1 MVRATAFCILAALA
15 LSGCADDDVPK
26 AQTDHDP
33 AMSAALEGQLLVDP
47 DLSQHNMRN
56 AAVVPGGPV
65 DPATPPPDPKEPE
78 PKQAEAK

>member
-1 MVRATAFCILAALA
+1 MPRCLFRTCAAMLASLALAACTHEEA
-15 LSGCADDDVPK
+15 PK

-33 AMSAALEGQLLVDP
+33 AMSAALEAPLLVDP

-65 DPATPPPDPKEPE
+65 DPATPPPDPKD
-78 PKQAEAK
+78 